1 MKNRLMKFA
10 IILTGTLALISSS
23 CAFHAYENALP
34 MKKNLHENW
43 EFAAQDEMQ
52 WRSAEVPGVVHTDLI
67 RHGVIS
73 DPWFRLN
80 EKDAQWVERKDWVYK
95 TTFDISKEE
104 LDKKHIVLTFEG
116 LDTYAEISLNGKILA
131 NTDNMFLRYEYDV
144 RKHLKVGKNEL
155 RVKFQSPINKLENF
169 VAARPY
175 VLPAPNE
182 PVDIKVS
189 PYVRKAP
196 YQFGWDWG
204 PRMVTSGI
212 WRPVYLKFYD
222 EPIIRDV
229 QIHQKQLDSTLAV
242 IDVEVD
248 VFIPNKGDYEL
259 SIGAI
264 KIPIKN
270 IQGEQKIRQEI
281 RIENPILW
289 WPYEWGDPY
298 LYDVEVRIFEKET
311 IVDTKTKRF
320 GLRTIELVQEPD
332 ELGETFY
339 FKVNGQKFFMRGANY
354 IPQSNFLPSVTD
366 EQYRKLIEDT
376 KAVNINTIRV
386 WGGGIYE
393 NDIFYDL
400 CDEQGILVWQDFMF
414 ACSMYPGDE
423 AFLANVKE
431 EVQQNVLRLRN
442 HPSIAHWNGNN
453 EVKVAWTNWGW
464 QKEFKYSE
472 KDSTKIFNDYL
483 NIFENMIPSELK
495 RLDPN
500 RSYSPT
506 SPMFSFTK
514 LKEFKKGPVHYWG
527 VWHAGQEFDK
537 YAKYV
542 GRFMAEWGFQSF
554 PNMETIKQFSTEE
567 DWDVESEVMKWH
579 QKSYIGNSM
588 ILKQG
593 LNFFDKPQTFEEFV
607 EFSQRTQALAMRSAI
622 DAHRLAPYN
631 GGTIYWQLNDCWP
644 APSWSTRDVYGN
656 WKEAHKQLSWLYAPL
671 AVLPKIDD
679 NNKALELVALNDL
692 RFTENVTLVITQ
704 IGTENKEL
712 HRQNISVKPS
722 TFNVVWQTED
732 KAIIKP
738 LKKGEITLKVQL
750 LDKNGVVRFERVV
763 DRLDFL

>member
-1 MKNRLMKFA
+1 MKILNVYFLLF
-10 IILTGTLALISSS
+10 IIGVATLTPS
-23 CAFHAYENALP
+23 CAFHSYEHKVP
-34 MKKNLHENW
+34 MKKNLHQNW
-43 EFAAQDEMQ
+43 VFAAQDDMQ

-67 RHGVIS
+67 RHGVIP

-95 TTFDISKEE
+95 TTFEISKEE

-131 NTDNMFLRYEYDV
+131 NTDNMFLRYDYDV

-155 RVKFQSPINKLENF
+155 QVKFQSPINKLEDF

-259 SIGAI
+259 RVGAV

-270 IQGEQKIRQEI
+270 MQGEQKIRQEI
-281 RIENPILW
+281 RIEKPNLW
-289 WPYEWGDPY
+289 WPYEWGEPY
-298 LYDVEVRIFEKET
+298 LYDVEVRILEKET

-376 KAVNINTIRV
+376 KAVNINMIRV

-423 AFLANVKE
+423 PFLENVKE

-453 EVKVAWTNWGW
+453 EVSVAWTNWGW

-472 KDSTKIFNDYL
+472 IDSTKIYNDYL
-483 NIFENMIPSELK
+483 NIFEGLIPEALK
-495 RLDPN
+495 KLDST

-554 PNMETIKQFSTEE
+554 PNIETIKKFSTDE
-567 DWDVESEVMKWH
+567 DWDIESEVMKWH
-579 QKSYIGNSM
+579 QKSYIGNDM

-593 LNFFDKPQTFEEFV
+593 LNYFPKPNNFEEFV
-607 EFSQRTQALAMRSAI
+607 TFSQRTQALAMRAAI

-656 WKEAHKQLSWLYAPL
+656 WKEAHRQLAWLYAPL
-671 AVLPKIDD
+671 AILPKIDD
-679 NNKALELVALNDL
+679 KDKSLELVALNDL
-692 RFTENVTLVITQ
+692 RFSEKVTLIVSQ
-704 IGTENKEL
+704 VGSENKEMY
-712 HRQNISVKPS
+712 RKEITIKPS
-722 TFNVVWQTED
+722 TFNTVWQTEE
-732 KAIIKP
+732 KSIINA
-738 LKKGEITLKVQL
+738 LRKGGITIKVQL
-750 LDKNGVVRFERVV
+750 LDAGGKSRFERTI
-763 DRLDFL
+763 DQFDFL

>member
-1 MKNRLMKFA
+1 MKKRSHLLILLFA
-10 IILTGTLALISSS
+10 FLTYA
-23 CAFHAYENALP
+23 CAFHSQQYQLP
-34 MKKNLHENW
+34 KVRKLNQNW
-43 EFAAQDEMQ
+43 EFASQDEMQ

-67 RHGVIS
+67 RHGVIP
-73 DPWFRLN
+73 DPWYRMN
-80 EKDAQWVERKDWVYK
+80 EKDVQWVEEKDWVYK
-95 TTFDISKEE
+95 TTFDISKDE
-104 LDKKHIVLTFEG
+104 LNKKHIVLTFEG
-116 LDTYAEISLNGKILA
+116 LDTYAEITLNGKFLA
-131 NTDNMFLRYEYDV
+131 NTNNMFVRYELEV
-144 RKHLKVGKNEL
+144 RKCLKVGGNEL
-155 RVKFQSPINKLENF
+155 RIHFKSPTKKLRDF
-169 VAARPY
+169 VESRPY

-189 PYVRKAP
+189 PYIRKAP
-196 YQFGWDWG
+196 YHFGWDWG

-212 WRPVYLKFYD
+212 WRPVYLTFHD
-222 EPIIRDV
+222 QAIIRDV

-242 IDVEVD
+242 IDVEID
-248 VFIPNKGDYEL
+248 IFIPEKGAFDL
-259 SIGAI
+259 FVGAI
-264 KIPIKN
+264 KIPLSN
-270 IQGEQKIRQEI
+270 LVGEQKIKQEI
-281 RIENPILW
+281 RIENPTLW
-289 WPYEWGDPY
+289 WPYEWGEPY
-298 LYDVEVRIFEKET
+298 LYNVDVKIIEKEVV
-311 IVDTKTKRF
+311 IDRSNKRF
-320 GLRTIELVQEPD
+320 GLRTIELIQEED
-332 ELGETFY
+332 DLGETFY

-376 KAVNINTIRV
+376 KAVNINMIRV

-423 AFLANVKE
+423 AFLENVRE
-431 EVQQNVLRLRN
+431 EVQQNILRLRN

-472 KDSTKIFNDYL
+472 KDSTKIFEDYL
-483 NIFENMIPSELK
+483 KIFEELIPNELK
-495 RLDPN
+495 KLDPE

-506 SPMFSFTK
+506 SPMFSYTK
-514 LKEFKKGPVHYWG
+514 LKEFKRGTVHYWG

-554 PNMETIKQFSTEE
+554 PNMETIKNFSIEE
-567 DWDVESEVMKWH
+567 DWNIESEVMKWH

-588 ILKQG
+588 IEKQG
-593 LNFFDKPQTFEEFV
+593 TKYFPKPNTFEEFV
-607 EFSQRTQALAMRSAI
+607 EFSQRTQALAMRAAI

-656 WKEAHKQLSWLYAPL
+656 WKEAHKQLIWLYAPL
-671 AVLPKIDD
+671 AILPKIDD
-679 NNKALELVALNDL
+679 SDNQLELVALNDL
-692 RFTENVTLVITQ
+692 RFSEKVTVVLTQ
-704 IGTENKEL
+704 EGAENKEL
-712 HRQNISVKPS
+712 HRQEITVKPS
-722 TFNVVWQTED
+722 SFNTIWKTDD
-732 KAIIKP
+732 KGILKP

-750 LDKNGVVRFERVV
+750 IGSDGKIRFERIV
-763 DRLDFL
+763 DQFDFL

>member
-1 MKNRLMKFA
+1 MKTLQT
-10 IILTGTLALISSS
+10 LTMLSLLIFVSSS
-23 CAFHAYENALP
+23 CAFHAYERALP
-34 MKKNLHENW
+34 LKKNLHENW
-43 EFAAQDEMQ
+43 EFAAQDELQ

-67 RHGVIS
+67 RHGVIP

-80 EKDAQWVERKDWVYK
+80 EKEAQWVERKDWVYK
-95 TTFDISKEE
+95 TTFEISKEE
-104 LDKKHIVLTFEG
+104 LEKKHIVLTFEG
-116 LDTYAEISLNGKILA
+116 LDTYAEITLNGHVLA
-131 NTDNMFLRYEYDV
+131 KTDNMFLRYDYEV
-144 RKHLKVGKNEL
+144 RKHLKAGKNEL
-155 RVKFQSPINKLENF
+155 QVKFESPVNKWEDY

-212 WRPVYLKFYD
+212 WRPVYLTFYD
-222 EPIIRDV
+222 QPIIRDV
-229 QIHQKQLDSTLAV
+229 QIHQKQLDSALA
-242 IDVEVD
+242 ILNVEVD
-248 VFIPNKGDYEL
+248 VFLPKQGDYEL
-259 SIGAI
+259 RIGAL
-264 KIPIKN
+264 KIPLNDLKGEHKIK
-270 IQGEQKIRQEI
+270 QEV
-281 RIENPILW
+281 RIPNPIFW
-289 WPYEWGDPY
+289 WPYEWGTPH
-298 LYDVEVRIFEKET
+298 LYTIEARIFDKD
-311 IVDTKTKRF
+311 IVVDAQSKRI
-320 GLRTIELVQEPD
+320 GLRIIELVQEED
-332 ELGETFY
+332 DLGESFY

-423 AFLANVKE
+423 AFLKTVKE
-431 EVQQNVLRLRN
+431 EVNQNILRLRN

-453 EVKVAWTNWGW
+453 EVKMAWTSWGW
-464 QKEFKYSE
+464 HKTFTYTKA
-472 KDSTKIFNDYL
+472 DSTRIFQDYL
-483 NIFENMIPSELK
+483 YIFEDMIPGVLSK
-495 RLDPN
+495 LDPE

-506 SPMFSFTK
+506 SPMFSYNK
-514 LKEFKKGPVHYWG
+514 LKEFKRGPVHYWG

-554 PNMETIKQFSTEE
+554 PNMETIKQFSIAE
-567 DWDVESEVMKWH
+567 DWDIESEVMKWH
-579 QKSYIGNSM
+579 QKSYIGNNM

-593 LNFFDKPQTFEEFV
+593 LNYFDKPKTFEDFV
-607 EFSQRTQALAMRSAI
+607 SFSQNTQALAMRAAI

-656 WKEAHKQLSWLYAPL
+656 WKESHEQLAWLYAPV
-671 AVLPKIDD
+671 AVLPKID
-679 NNKALELVALNDL
+679 NKDKELELVALNDL
-692 RFTENVTLVITQ
+692 RFTQKVTLVVTQ
-704 IGTENKEL
+704 VDHAQKENEL
-712 HRQNISVKPS
+712 LRKVLKIEPN
-722 TFNVVWQTED
+722 TFKVVWETED
-732 KAIIKP
+732 KAIVKP

-750 LDKNGVVRFERVV
+750 IDENGAVKFERIV
-763 DRLDFL
+763 DKYDFL

>member
-1 MKNRLMKFA
+1 MKLIQIIFFLS
-10 IILTGTLALISSS
+10 ILTSS
-23 CAFHAYENALP
+23 CAFHAYERALP
-34 MKKNLHENW
+34 LKKNLHENW
-43 EFAAQDEMQ
+43 EFAAQDELK

-67 RHGVIS
+67 RHGVIP

-80 EKDAQWVERKDWVYK
+80 EKEAQWVERKDWVYK
-95 TTFDISKEE
+95 TTFEISKEE

-116 LDTYAEISLNGKILA
+116 LDTYAEIILNGQVLA
-131 NTDNMFLRYEYDV
+131 KTDNMFLRFDYEV

-155 RVKFQSPINKLENF
+155 QVKFQSPINKLEDF

-212 WRPVYLKFYD
+212 WRPVYLTFYD
-222 EPIIRDV
+222 QPIIRDV
-229 QIHQKQLDSTLAV
+229 QIHQKQLDSTLAI

-248 VFIPNKGDYEL
+248 IFLPQKGDYEL
-259 SIGAI
+259 SIGAVRVPL
-264 KIPIKN
+264 KGL
-270 IQGEQKIRQEI
+270 QGEQKIRQEI
-281 RIENPILW
+281 RIENPTLW
-289 WPYEWGDPY
+289 WPYEWGTPH
-298 LYDVEVRIFEKET
+298 LYNIEARIFDKEV
-311 IVDTKTKRF
+311 IVDAQTKRF

-332 ELGETFY
+332 DLGETFY

-423 AFLANVKE
+423 AFLENVRQ
-431 EVQQNVLRLRN
+431 EVKQNILRLRN

-464 QKEFKYSE
+464 QKTFKYSDE
-472 KDSTKIFNDYL
+472 DSTKIFHDYL
-483 NIFENMIPSELK
+483 KIFEELIPGELQQW
-495 RLDPN
+495 DPQ

-506 SPMFSFTK
+506 SPMFSYSK

-554 PNMETIKQFSTEE
+554 PNMETIKQFSIEK
-567 DWDVESEVMKWH
+567 DWDIESEVMRWH
-579 QKSYIGNSM
+579 QKSYIGNDM

-593 LNFFDKPQTFEEFV
+593 LNYYKKPKTFVEFV
-607 EFSQRTQALAMRSAI
+607 EFSQQTQALAMRAAI

-656 WKEAHKQLSWLYAPL
+656 WKEAHKQLAWLYAPL
-671 AVLPKIDD
+671 AVLPKIDSKD
-679 NNKALELVALNDL
+679 KELELVALNDL
-692 RFTENVTLVITQ
+692 RFTQKVTLVVTQ
-704 IGTENKEL
+704 EGTETKEL
-712 HRQNISVKPS
+712 VRKTITIEPS
-722 TFNVVWQTED
+722 SFNVVWETDD
-732 KAIIKP
+732 KAILKP
-738 LKKGEITLKVQL
+738 LKKGETTLKVQL
-750 LDKNGVVRFERVV
+750 LDENGVVRFERVV

>member
-1 MKNRLMKFA
+1 MKIPQL
-10 IILTGTLALISSS
+10 LTVLSLHISVISS
-23 CAFHAYENALP
+23 CAFHAYERALP
-34 MKKNLHENW
+34 LKKNLHENW
-43 EFAAQDEMQ
+43 EFAAQDELK

-67 RHGVIS
+67 RHGVIP

-80 EKDAQWVERKDWVYK
+80 EKEAQWVERKDWVYK
-95 TTFDISKEE
+95 TTFEISKDE

-116 LDTYAEISLNGKILA
+116 LDTYAEIILNGKVLA
-131 NTDNMFLRYEYDV
+131 KTDNMFLRFDYDV

-155 RVKFQSPINKLENF
+155 EVKFQSPINKLEDF

-182 PVDIKVS
+182 PVEIKVS

-212 WRPVYLKFYD
+212 WRPVYLTFYD
-222 EPIIRDV
+222 QPIIRDV

-242 IDVEVD
+242 LDVQVD
-248 VFIPNKGDYEL
+248 VFLPKKGDYEL
-259 SIGAI
+259 RIGAL
-264 KIPIKN
+264 KVPLKN
-270 IQGEQKIRQEI
+270 LEGEQKITREI
-281 RIENPILW
+281 RIENPTLW
-289 WPYEWGDPY
+289 WPYEWGTPH
-298 LYDVEVRIFEKET
+298 LYNIEARIFDKEV
-311 IVDTKTKRF
+311 IVDAQTKRI

-414 ACSMYPGDE
+414 ACSMYPGDD
-423 AFLANVKE
+423 AFLENVRQ
-431 EVQQNVLRLRN
+431 EVKQNILRLRN

-464 QKEFKYSE
+464 QKTFTYSDD
-472 KDSTKIFNDYL
+472 DSTKIFHDYL
-483 NIFENMIPSELK
+483 KIFEELIPGELQK
-495 RLDPN
+495 WDPQ

-506 SPMFSFTK
+506 SPMFSYSK
-514 LKEFKKGPVHYWG
+514 LKEFKKGTVHYWG

-554 PNMETIKQFSTEE
+554 PNMETIKQFSEE
-567 DWDVESEVMKWH
+567 KDWDIESEVMQWH
-579 QKSYIGNSM
+579 QKSYIGNDM

-593 LNFFDKPQTFEEFV
+593 LNYFKKPKSFEEFV
-607 EFSQRTQALAMRSAI
+607 EFSQQTQALAMRAAI

-656 WKEAHKQLSWLYAPL
+656 WKEAHKQLAWVYAPL

-679 NNKALELVALNDL
+679 KDKALELVALNDL
-692 RFTENVTLVITQ
+692 RFAQKVTLVISQ
-704 IGTENKEL
+704 QGTENTELLRKEITV
-712 HRQNISVKPS
+712 QPS
-722 TFNVVWQTED
+722 SFNVVWETEENT
-732 KAIIKP
+732 ILKP

-750 LDKNGVVRFERVV
+750 LDENGVVRFERVV

>member
-1 MKNRLMKFA
+1 MKILNTYFLLF
-10 IILTGTLALISSS
+10 IIGVATLTPS
-23 CAFHAYENALP
+23 CAFHSYEHKVP
-34 MKKNLHENW
+34 MKKNLHQNW
-43 EFAAQDEMQ
+43 VFAAQDDMQ

-67 RHGVIS
+67 RHGVIT

-131 NTDNMFLRYEYDV
+131 NTDNMFLRYDYDV

-155 RVKFQSPINKLENF
+155 QVKFQSPINKLENF

-248 VFIPNKGDYEL
+248 VFIPNEGDYEL
-259 SIGAI
+259 SVGAV

-270 IQGEQKIRQEI
+270 MQGEQKIRQEI
-281 RIENPILW
+281 RIEKPNLW
-289 WPYEWGDPY
+289 WPYEWGEPY
-298 LYDVEVRIFEKET
+298 LYDVEVRILEKET

-376 KAVNINTIRV
+376 KAVNINMIRV

-423 AFLANVKE
+423 PFLENVKE

-453 EVKVAWTNWGW
+453 EVSVAWTNWGW

-472 KDSTKIFNDYL
+472 TDSTKIYNDYL
-483 NIFENMIPSELK
+483 NIFEGLIPEALK
-495 RLDPN
+495 KLDST

-554 PNMETIKQFSTEE
+554 PNIETIKKFSTDE
-567 DWDVESEVMKWH
+567 DWDIESEVMKWH
-579 QKSYIGNSM
+579 QKSYIGNDM

-593 LNFFDKPQTFEEFV
+593 LNYFPKPNNFEEFV
-607 EFSQRTQALAMRSAI
+607 TFSQRTQALAMRAAI

-656 WKEAHKQLSWLYAPL
+656 WKEAHRQLAWLYAPL
-671 AVLPKIDD
+671 AILPKIDD
-679 NNKALELVALNDL
+679 KDKALELVALNDL

-704 IGTENKEL
+704 IGAEKKEL
-712 HRQNISVKPS
+712 HRQKISVKPS
-722 TFNVVWQTED
+722 TFNVVWKTED
-732 KAIIKP
+732 KATLKP

-750 LDKNGVVRFERVV
+750 IGEDGKVCFERLI
-763 DRLDFL
+763 DQYDFL

>member
-1 MKNRLMKFA
+1 MKIFNTYFLLFVIGVA
-10 IILTGTLALISSS
+10 TLTPS
-23 CAFHAYENALP
+23 CAFHSHEYKVP

-43 EFAAQDEMQ
+43 VFAAQDDMQ

-67 RHGVIS
+67 RHGVIP

-80 EKDAQWVERKDWVYK
+80 EKDAQWVENKDWVYK
-95 TTFDISKEE
+95 TTFEISKEE
-104 LDKKHIVLTFEG
+104 LNKKHIVLTFEG
-116 LDTYAEISLNGKILA
+116 LDTYAEISLNGKLLA
-131 NTDNMFLRYEYDV
+131 NTDNMFLRYDYDV

-155 RVKFQSPINKLENF
+155 IVKFQSPINKMHDF

-182 PVDIKVS
+182 PVDVKVS

-196 YQFGWDWG
+196 YHFGWDWG
-204 PRMVTSGI
+204 PRLVTSGI

-229 QIHQKQLDSTLAV
+229 QIHQKQLDSTLAI

-259 SIGAI
+259 QVGAI

-281 RIENPILW
+281 RIEKPNLW
-289 WPYEWGDPY
+289 WPYEWGTPY
-298 LYDVEVRIFEKET
+298 LYSVEVRILEKET
-311 IVDTKTKRF
+311 IVDQKAKRF

-423 AFLANVKE
+423 AFLENVRQE
-431 EVQQNVLRLRN
+431 AQQNILRLRN

-453 EVKVAWTNWGW
+453 EVSVAWTNWGW

-472 KDSTKIFNDYL
+472 TDSTKIFNDYL
-483 NIFENMIPSELK
+483 NIFERLIPNEINK
-495 RLDPN
+495 LDST

-567 DWDVESEVMKWH
+567 DWDIESEVMKWH
-579 QKSYIGNSM
+579 QKSYIGNDM

-593 LNFFDKPQTFEEFV
+593 LNYFKKPKTFEEFV
-607 EFSQRTQALAMRSAI
+607 AFSQRTQALAMRAAI
-622 DAHRLAPYN
+622 DAHRLAHYN

-656 WKEAHKQLSWLYAPL
+656 WKEAHTQLSWLYAPL
-671 AVLPKIDD
+671 AILPKIEDKD
-679 NNKALELVALNDL
+679 KKLELVALNDL
-692 RFTENVTLVITQ
+692 RFSEKVTLTITQ
-704 IGTENKEL
+704 VGSENKEL
-712 HRQNISVKPS
+712 YRKEITIKPS
-722 TFNVVWQTED
+722 TFNSVWQTED
-732 KAIIKP
+732 KSILNA
-738 LKKGEITLKVQL
+738 LRKGEITIKVQL
-750 LDKNGVVRFERVV
+750 LDESGKSRFERTI
-763 DRLDFL
+763 DQFDFL